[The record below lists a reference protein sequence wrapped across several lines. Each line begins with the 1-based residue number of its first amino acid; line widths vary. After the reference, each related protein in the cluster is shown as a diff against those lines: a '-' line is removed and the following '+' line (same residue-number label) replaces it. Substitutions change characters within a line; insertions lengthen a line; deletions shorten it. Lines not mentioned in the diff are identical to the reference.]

1 MGTFYGYAE
10 RDAGSYVDW
19 SQIGKDI
26 TDMLQ
31 EEVVRRETLK
41 KELEDASTAYGET
54 LANAPTGM
62 HKGATDFITNFAGDA
77 TSARLMQDRLLKSGQ
92 LKVKDYLLQRENL
105 KQGTKGVFTVAKKFQ
120 EEFGRKAERM
130 SKEESMK
137 LEQTLFKMTEGFAN
151 FNNSGVY
158 INPTNFQVSIAKK
171 EMVEEKPGEY
181 IYKMGE
187 KPQDFFTI
195 NELNNFVSLDLNRF
209 DVESKMDD
217 IAKRFGVREQ
227 TIQYFDKASDQYKTI
242 SIADATSEVVYKNLS
257 PDQQKLVDSYKEA
270 ERREI
275 ANILANKYNASSVL
289 TDYVGNATN
298 GKPYDFTF
306 DPEVAKNNE
315 EMILLEK
322 DPASGIPAVKLTK
335 SQEEH
340 IGSAIS
346 TGIKQRL
353 DQKYLESGVQVKRP
367 TPPRTYDP
375 KNKRDRDGAKK
386 QITSYSVWLK
396 ELIEGDPDTK
406 KLALQ
411 KFANRNPENVKTLE
425 FEEVGGVANL
435 VAVMKDG
442 SRRTMLNDW
451 ERSTNQEIADALM
464 FNKTVPTVSDQ
475 YQVFYDEMIEATG
488 VLDVAKRPVY
498 QYLDPNKPGLYT
510 SQTSD
515 MYLRSTPTKE
525 AYISMDDMVITK
537 TGATGSTKP
546 TVAWGKLDKFDSLN
560 DETNSRKFIDNV
572 EETYLGNFY
581 DKNTAQERNPFK
593 ATIKGMQR
601 VDYNKLPDMY
611 KMGREY
617 DNILFK
623 IDPKYGESFVLP
635 VSQEIQTAMPDIMK
649 VVQSGLIDGADPF
662 TREDIINAA
671 KGVSKIRGYNDA
683 YDKNIGFTS
692 GAKKPFRPYDPSLDA
707 SLADY
712 KAKKDAYENQ

>member
-105 KQGTKGVFTVAKKFQ
+105 KQGTKGVFDVAKKFQ

-227 TIQYFDKASDQYKTI
+227 TIQYLDKATDQYKTI

-257 PDQQKLVDSYKEA
+257 PDQQRLVDSYKEA

-335 SQEEH
+335 KQEEH

-353 DQKYLESGVQVKRP
+353 DQKYLEAGVQVKRP

-375 KNKRDRDGAKK
+375 KDRRERAGAKK
-386 QITSYSVWLK
+386 EITSYSVWLK
-396 ELIEGDPDTK
+396 ELLEGDPETK

-411 KFANRNPENVKTLE
+411 KFANRNPQEIKTIEL
-425 FEEVGGVANL
+425 EEVDGVSNI

-442 SRRTMLNDW
+442 RRIRQLTDW
-451 ERSTNQEIADALM
+451 ENATNRQIADALLN
-464 FNKTVPTVSDQ
+464 NKTIPTISDRFM
-475 YQVFYDEMIEATG
+475 VHYDEMIEATG
-488 VLDVAKRPVY
+488 VLDVTKTPVY
-498 QYLDPNKPGLYT
+498 SYRATTDPDYDPNNPKLYKK
-510 SQTSD
+510 QNQD
-515 MYLRSTPTKE
+515 DWLRSTPTKE
-525 AYISMDDMVITK
+525 AYISMDDMEIMK
-537 TGATGSTKP
+537 TGSTGSTKP
-546 TVAWGKLDKFDSLN
+546 SVAWGNLDKFDSFDN
-560 DETNSRKFIDNV
+560 EGNSRDFIDNI
-572 EETYLGNFY
+572 EQTYLGNFY
-581 DKNTAQERNPFK
+581 DKNTSQERNPFK
-593 ATIKGMQR
+593 TVIKGMQR
-601 VDYNKLPDMY
+601 LDYSKVANAY
-611 KMGREY
+611 TFGREY
-617 DNILFK
+617 DNIVFE
-623 IDPKYGESFVLP
+623 IDPKYGESFILP
-635 VSQEIQTAMPDIMK
+635 VSADIQTEMPDIMR
-649 VVQSGLIDGADPF
+649 VVQRALIEDKGPF
-662 TREDIINAA
+662 TREDIIKAA
-671 KGVSKIRGYNDA
+671 KEMSAIRAYNDKYFGA
-683 YDKNIGFTS
+683 TTTQS
-692 GAKKPFRPYDPSLDA
+692 GAGGAP
-707 SLADY
+707 
-712 KAKKDAYENQ
+712 